1 MTTLSPLEKAKN
13 FKVDKNLSELSEE
26 DITSPPPIP
35 QRQRRQSGKVSKFGV
50 INNQPKTNSLM
61 EQKENIFTVGILLP
75 ISLYFLSLPLS
86 ASLCL
91 SLSPIILPISPFSF
105 LNSSAFTQAAGP
117 QASESKVFYFR
128 VPNQVQTAIQ

>member
-86 ASLCL
+86 ASL
-91 SLSPIILPISPFSF
+91 SPIIPPISPFSF
-105 LNSSAFTQAAGP
+105 LNSPAFTQAAGP